1 MIRVQ
6 ILGTGCPKCKTLFAN
21 AEAAVQTAGV
31 EAGVEKVEDIQ
42 QIVKLGVMM
51 TPGVVIDGKV
61 VSSGKVLSV
70 DEIAALLKSAAGG
83 APTEA
88 PHAAEEPHAAD
99 AKPASCACAPDG
111 AASAAPCR
119 CRGGAKKAVALLLL
133 LFVAA
138 SVAVV
143 VSREVKAGRSA
154 PDAGAAVANPAAEG
168 ALTVYYFHATR
179 RCQTCNRIEALARE
193 AVETM
198 FADEIAGGR
207 LVFKSLNMEE
217 PENQRFIEDFAL
229 VSNTVVMQQGDAF
242 EKFDAVWDHVG
253 DPAAFH
259 AYIQAGVAKFLKE

>member
-1 MIRVQ
+1 MIHVQ

-21 AEAAVQTAGV
+21 AEAAVKAAGV
-31 EAGVEKVEDIQ
+31 EAVVEKVEDIQ

-51 TPGVVIDGKV
+51 TPGVVVDGKV
-61 VSSGKVLSV
+61 ASSGKVLSV
-70 DEIAALLKSAAGG
+70 DEIAALLKGAADG
-83 APTEA
+83 APAEA
-88 PHAAEEPHAAD
+88 PTAAVSAAD
-99 AKPASCACAPDG
+99 AKPSACACTSVG
-111 AASAAPCR
+111 SASAAPC
-119 CRGGAKKAVALLLL
+119 CCGGGKAKKAVGLLLL

-138 SVAVV
+138 SIAVV

-154 PDAGAAVANPAAEG
+154 PDAGAAVEAPAAEG
-168 ALTVYYFHATR
+168 VLSVYYFHATR
-179 RCQTCNRIEALARE
+179 RCQTCNKIEALARE
-193 AVETM
+193 AVETTY
-198 FADEIAGGR
+198 ADEIAGGR

>member
-1 MIRVQ
+1 MIRIQ

-21 AEAAVQTAGV
+21 AEAAVQTADV
-31 EAGVEKVEDIQ
+31 EAAVEKVEDIQ

-51 TPGVVIDGKV
+51 TPGVVIDGRV

-70 DEIAALLKSAAGG
+70 DEIAALLKGAADG
-83 APTEA
+83 APAEA
-88 PHAAEEPHAAD
+88 PTAAVSAAD
-99 AKPASCACAPDG
+99 AKPSACACTSVG
-111 AASAAPCR
+111 AASAAPC
-119 CRGGAKKAVALLLL
+119 CCGGGAKKAVALLLL
-133 LFVAA
+133 GFVAA

-143 VSREVKAGRSA
+143 VSREIKANRSA
-154 PDAGAAVANPAAEG
+154 PDPGAAIATPAADG

-179 RCQTCNRIEALARE
+179 RCQTCNKIEALARE
-193 AVETM
+193 AVETT

-217 PENQRFIEDFAL
+217 PENQRFIEAFGL
-229 VSNTVVMQQGDAF
+229 VSNTVVMQQGEDF

-259 AYIQAGVAKFLKE
+259 AYIQAGVAKFLGK